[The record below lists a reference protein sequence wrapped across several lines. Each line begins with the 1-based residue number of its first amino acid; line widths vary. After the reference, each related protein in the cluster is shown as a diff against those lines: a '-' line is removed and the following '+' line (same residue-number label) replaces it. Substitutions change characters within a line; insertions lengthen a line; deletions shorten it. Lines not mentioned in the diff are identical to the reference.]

1 LSPWIRKRRK
11 RKSKIVP
18 VLLWIAIVIAIG
30 IIQWHGDAP
39 TSPEPTVEYK
49 SPDLAPSPA
58 LEKSPPSWSHRTIY
72 PYSIIPGGAL
82 DRVELVAAVAR
93 DRVAAGHYT
102 SFQVSQTRV
111 MHLQKDMSAHVSYR
125 LRDKVYWTAKTLV
138 LKRGEALLT
147 DGRELARTRCGN
159 RVSMDAM
166 EPTSPEEPPLETF
179 DAPVV
184 TFEEPTRMDMVE
196 IPTIPT
202 IPPSR
207 PLTPPPYQWASPPP
221 PEYPMAYRIRP
232 PRKPPTTVPEPG
244 TLALLG
250 SGLAAGLMIWL
261 AVRRK

>member
-1 LSPWIRKRRK
+1 M
-11 RKSKIVP
+11 
-18 VLLWIAIVIAIG
+18 IAIG
-30 IIQWHGDAP
+30 IVQWQADAP
-39 TSPEPTVEYK
+39 TTSPEPTVEYK
-49 SPDLAPSPA
+49 PPDIVPSPA
-58 LEKSPPSWSHRTIY
+58 LEKSPPSWLRRTIY

-93 DRVAAGHYT
+93 DRVIAGHYA

-111 MHLQKDMSAHVSYR
+111 MHLQQDMSAHVSYR
-125 LRDKVYWTAKTLV
+125 LRDKVYWTAKKLV

-166 EPTSPEEPPLETF
+166 EPTSPEEPPMETF
-179 DAPVV
+179 DVPVV
-184 TFEEPTRMDMVE
+184 TLGEPTRMEMVE
-196 IPTIPT
+196 IPA

-207 PLTPPPYQWASPPP
+207 SVTPPPYSWASPPP
-221 PEYPMAYRIRP
+221 PKYPMAYGVRP
-232 PRKPPTTVPEPG
+232 PRKPPTTVPEPD
-244 TLALLG
+244 TLTLLG